1 MSWRARNWSWGRRCV
16 ARQRSESRGPLR
28 QALELAHACGAGG
41 LASGP
46 ATSWRLRVSPAQGL
60 SHGVDSL
67 TASELRTAKL
77 AAKGLGN
84 VEIAQQLFVTRKTV
98 EKHLGNAYTKL
109 EISSRRELPA
119 ALEPDQ

>member
-1 MSWRARNWSWGRRCV
+1 
-16 ARQRSESRGPLR
+16 
-28 QALELAHACGAGG
+28 ELAHSCGAGG
-41 LASGP
+41 LASRARDELASAGSRP
-46 ATSWRLRVSPAQGL
+46 RSVFRT
-60 SHGVDSL
+60 GVDSL

-109 EISSRRELPA
+109 EIASRKELPA
-119 ALEPDQ
+119 ALERNQ